1 VTWSCVTQLG
11 GISAL
16 AFTADPQ
23 NEQVFQNTAAAA
35 MGEGVSSSDIVIT
48 NVSDVTVTLRGRR
61 VSDSV
66 VTTIDWDI
74 NYMSEQIDASAAANV
89 SAANMQAS
97 MTTFVTGGNFTAALQ
112 SAVPAL
118 ANVTVDSNDFGL
130 TTWVII
136 KSSRPSSAPTGEPSG
151 QPTLMPSGK
160 PTGQPSG
167 QPTGQPTSN
176 PSCGTGSVDVQDI
189 DGVLGTRGCNLC
201 PPGTFTAE
209 TAGTSCHQCP
219 MDYVSNEPGSAECA
233 ACPWPSATDD
243 VGQKSCYGRKLA
255 HEFSTV
261 AGVLSA
267 MLLLYVLCWLSAGG
281 ESIAVTVTMFVPML
295 DHLSDVAYVMFERFH
310 SSGIFWSA
318 VLFLVA
324 PSFVF
329 ICELI
334 GQRYYPQLWIPF
346 TILWLESSGSGN
358 PKHVDF
364 DLPLTYE
371 SQESLG
377 KVIWFFVLWA
387 IALFAQVLTFGF
399 TVLWCV
405 GYVVF
410 LLLWLFLGTLLYQSR
425 NLAVGNISSMWYWT
439 WNKKVFEEKP
449 RVSKVN
455 RGLMNRALFTGFMLE
470 TVPQLVVQIVNNTSK
485 PNNTWSVTSLFSTAM
500 SVYMA
505 LSGVYRF
512 GYFRWYKGY
521 AFEEIPIESVKIPGV
536 DAKYTS
542 LSTQK
547 VSGARKMRGAQRMI
561 KTVSTFFSEDGDA
574 GHTKRRRAE
583 VAEGLALGNDLDA
596 EGLLGALSA
605 QVALLND
612 ERSYDHER
620 IRQASDLIVADSLT
634 DRKKNR
640 MLALQE
646 YFKILSPVD
655 IQYVFWMWTRAASLL
670 CT

>member
-1 VTWSCVTQLG
+1 MGNYITFVLCFLWVSVIICDNNVMNTKPVPAYEIAALEYLWNSTDGPSWKYGAAEPLNSGSNWSFPPINSPCGWQGLQYMCNESICNVVEMLLHSTNLNGQIPSQIQMLSSLKNLDLSRNMLRG
-11 GISAL
+11 TDL
-16 AFTADPQ
+16 AFVCGIQNLTSLTMSWTFLSNNIPTCIGGASSLSIVQMQGTNITGTIPSEIGDLSGLVLFNVRNSLQLSGSLPSEFCRLEQMAYLDVGDCRHNGTIPPCLGQLTKLYHLSLDLNSIEGSVPTELGNLVKLTAMYVGNNCLD
-23 NEQVFQNTAAAA
+23 
-35 MGEGVSSSDIVIT
+35 G
-48 NVSDVTVTLRGRR
+48 
-61 VSDSV
+61 
-66 VTTIDWDI
+66 TIP
-74 NYMSEQIDASAAANV
+74 
-89 SAANMQAS
+89 
-97 MTTFVTGGNFTAALQ
+97 L
-112 SAVPAL
+112 
-118 ANVTVDSNDFGL
+118 
-130 TTWVII
+130 
-136 KSSRPSSAPTGEPSG
+136 
-151 QPTLMPSGK
+151 TLMSLP
-160 PTGQPSG
+160 QLL
-167 QPTGQPTSN
+167 
-176 PSCGTGSVDVQDI
+176 
-189 DGVLGTRGCNLC
+189 VLGLN
-201 PPGTFTAE
+201 
-209 TAGTSCHQCP
+209 
-219 MDYVSNEPGSAECA
+219 N
-233 ACPWPSATDD
+233 
-243 VGQKSCYGRKLA
+243 
-255 HEFSTV
+255 
-261 AGVLSA
+261 
-267 MLLLYVLCWLSAGG
+267 
-281 ESIAVTVTMFVPML
+281 
-295 DHLSDVAYVMFERFH
+295 
-310 SSGIFWSA
+310 
-318 VLFLVA
+318 
-324 PSFVF
+324 
-329 ICELI
+329 
-334 GQRYYPQLWIPF
+334 
-346 TILWLESSGSGN
+346 N
-358 PKHVDF
+358 
-364 DLPLTYE
+364 
-371 SQESLG
+371 
-377 KVIWFFVLWA
+377 FFVGPVP
-387 IALFAQVLTFGF
+387 IPTNAL
-399 TVLWCV
+399 
-405 GYVVF
+405 
-410 LLLWLFLGTLLYQSR
+410 
-425 NLAVGNISSMWYWT
+425 
-439 WNKKVFEEKP
+439 
-449 RVSKVN
+449 
-455 RGLMNRALFTGFMLE
+455 FMLE